1 MKYSQEYIAAKLNI
15 SQQAYSRMENA
26 PQNISIQRMYELALV
41 LGVNIH
47 TLVCEED
54 FHVLQNVQ
62 HRNGKQNTAI
72 VLKGLTDTERD
83 LYEDR
88 INELSIQLKLLQ
100 DLVQKFKL

>member
-26 PQNISIQRMYELALV
+26 PQNISIKRMYELALV

-54 FHVLQNVQ
+54 FHVLQNV
-62 HRNGKQNTAI
+62 HHHNGKQNTAI

-100 DLVQKFKL
+100 DLIQKFKL